1 MEKENKATSGSLR
14 ISEDVLAT
22 IAVKAASGI
31 SGVSGLIGD
40 KNQTKPGGLKL
51 PGQKPVKIQLED
63 DQAVLD
69 LYIRVKY
76 GSNIRT
82 VCEALQQAV
91 KEDVQTMTGIAVS
104 KVNVHVEDIVFE
116 EPQA

>member
-1 MEKENKATSGSLR
+1 M
-14 ISEDVLAT
+14 
-22 IAVKAASGI
+22 
-31 SGVSGLIGD
+31 
-40 KNQTKPGGLKL
+40 
-51 PGQKPVKIQLED
+51 
-63 DQAVLD
+63 D

-116 EPQA
+116 EPQV